1 MEEAG
6 EEKERPFP
14 YADKRR
20 HYSWLPMKDQIDRE
34 LESEDSP
41 GNWCAHLCNSQKGC
55 LKSLQMHI

>member
-20 HYSWLPMKDQIDRE
+20 RYSWLPMEYQIDIE
-34 LESEDSP
+34 LELEDSP
-41 GNWCAHLCNSQKGC
+41 GNWWAHLCNSQKGC